1 MERRERLDRQA
12 GRPVDALPDGSRR
25 LIVANVPAE
34 RQQATP
40 CEVDFYVLEDPSAD
54 PAVQACRLALMNW
67 ERDRGVFVVTADE
80 AAGRRLDELMWE
92 RPGGRFLPHALA
104 GSQAACKAPV
114 NIGPLSA
121 LNQVDVVINLC
132 PEAIPQPQR
141 FSRIQE
147 IVPFGDRD
155 ASRAK
160 YRVYR
165 ELGLAPQTQKV

>member
-1 MERRERLDRQA
+1 M
-12 GRPVDALPDGSRR
+12 
-25 LIVANVPAE
+25 
-34 RQQATP
+34 
-40 CEVDFYVLEDPSAD
+40 LEDPAAD
-54 PAVQACRLALMNW
+54 PAVQACKLALMNW
-67 ERDRGVFVVTADE
+67 ERDRSVFVVAADE
-80 AAGRRLDELMWE
+80 AAGRQLDELMWE
-92 RPGGRFLPHALA
+92 QPGGRFLPHAIA
-104 GSQAACKAPV
+104 GSPEASKAPV

-132 PEAIPQPQR
+132 REAVPQPQR

-147 IVPFGDRD
+147 IVPHHDRD